1 MAMIRKTMSNID
13 IYNNANMLLEAFKDE
28 MSLPVK
34 VNFYLQ
40 KNMTAIVDMAKE
52 IDKSRMEIIQKYGK
66 PEEETGN
73 YTFEEDVIETVNQEL
88 ADLFSLE
95 QEVKINLIELDWFGS
110 LELSSAQMAAIMF
123 MIKEEEEE

>member
-1 MAMIRKTMSNID
+1 MATITKNMSNID
-13 IYNNANMLLEAFKDE
+13 IYNNATMLLEAFKEE

-52 IDKSRMEIIQKYGK
+52 IDKTRMEIVEKYGK
-66 PEEETGN
+66 LDEETNN
-73 YTFEEDVIETVNQEL
+73 YTFEESVIDTVNQEL

-95 QEVKINLIELDWFGS
+95 QEVKINQIELDWFGS
-110 LELSSAQMAAIMF
+110 LELSSVQMAAIMF
-123 MIKEEEEE
+123 MIKEEE